1 MPVPEL
7 RHALNYDDKR
17 VIVTGAASGIGA
29 ATAELLVGLGAE
41 VHAVDL
47 RESQVPGVARN
58 HQADLSDDGQ
68 VTDLVDAVG
77 GEINSLFNCAG
88 VPGTLEPQQILAV
101 NFIGTRLLTE
111 TVIPRMP
118 AGSAICCIGSTSGVS
133 WQRHIGMITGLLE
146 TLDADAARAWG
157 IEHLAS
163 GGYPY
168 DFSKEVVNAYV
179 AWRGISAIASG
190 VRINAINPGG
200 TKTAATPDFTK
211 VMKAK
216 DGGREMLRS
225 YPRLLGRLAD
235 PVEQAWPMV
244 FLNSDLASFVN
255 GTSLYVD
262 AGLTGGLFTEQYDAA
277 VAKGMRWQ
285 SLSSIAN

>member
-1 MPVPEL
+1 VPDLTAAL
-7 RHALNYDDKR
+7 RYDGKR

-29 ATAELLVGLGAE
+29 ATTELLVGLGAE

-47 RESQVPGVARN
+47 RETPVAGVAAN
-58 HQADLSDDGQ
+58 HVVDLAEDDQ
-68 VTDLVDAVG
+68 ILDLVNAVG

-88 VPGTLEPQQILAV
+88 VPGTFEPQQILAV
-101 NFIGTRLLTE
+101 NFIGMRLLTE
-111 TVIPRMP
+111 TVIPLMP
-118 AGSAICCIGSTSGVS
+118 AGSSICCVGSTSGVS
-133 WQRHIGMITGLLE
+133 WQRHIPLITELLATE
-146 TLDADAARAWG
+146 DAVAARAWG
-157 IEHLAS
+157 VANLAR

-179 AWRGISAIASG
+179 AARAITTISDGIRLTG
-190 VRINAINPGG
+190 INPGG

-216 DGGREMLRS
+216 DGGIEMLRN
-225 YPRLLGRLAD
+225 YPRLMRRLAE

-255 GTSLYVD
+255 GTSLFVD
-262 AGLTGGLFTEQYDAA
+262 AGLTGGLFADVYDPA
-277 VAKGMRWQ
+277 VANGMRWERF
-285 SLSSIAN
+285 